1 MKNKNYKI
9 PYYILASKN
18 IRFLNFIIDIIF
30 LRILRVI
37 IYSISAFIHF
47 DNDYNSLLDWLNSF
61 DKLEN
66 ILLWTLMMFLY
77 YAILEIF
84 LARTLAKY
92 ITNTI
97 VVMDDGTNP
106 KLTEILA
113 RTLLRLVPFE
123 YFTFLQGRKLGLHDE
138 YSKTYVVKKDK
149 LEKSITDFNEL
160 ALIENS
166 I

>member
-1 MKNKNYKI
+1 
-9 PYYILASKN
+9 
-18 IRFLNFIIDIIF
+18 
-30 LRILRVI
+30 
-37 IYSISAFIHF
+37 
-47 DNDYNSLLDWLNSF
+47 
-61 DKLEN
+61 
-66 ILLWTLMMFLY
+66 
-77 YAILEIF
+77 
-84 LARTLAKY
+84 
-92 ITNTI
+92 
-97 VVMDDGTNP
+97 MDDGTNP

-160 ALIENS
+160 ALIENP